1 MATEITEF
9 LSESPREPDDSGW
22 LTPWRNPVRLVELV
36 CLLLLVALCDVTI
49 FSGGGFSGYA
59 VLFTAAPVMLYFGV
73 ARRTTDVSARILA
86 PMLLILAARLTWC
99 GDWLG
104 VATGFA
110 LLAALA
116 MALTGLRPYVL
127 ELIVFAAQT
136 IPAGFLAF
144 CQYAAAG
151 SRVQG
156 PSQKRNWLAVAI
168 PGAAFFVFS
177 LLFLLANPDLLSW
190 VNDGLSRAFET
201 ARVWL
206 AEFAP
211 TPLRVLFWI
220 AVAWISAGLLRP
232 LLGMTR
238 ALLDDVD
245 TPVPPAPES
254 APAPLYEAFRNMLV
268 VVTGLF
274 GVYLVYEFTSVWS
287 REFPPGSYSAYAHEG
302 AFWLTVALAVSTV
315 ILSGVFQ
322 GRVLADP
329 RLRMLR
335 RWSRV
340 WAVENFLLAVT
351 VYHRMFI
358 YVEFNGMT
366 RMRIVGLLG
375 ITAVVAG
382 FVLVLVKIA
391 KSRSFLWL
399 IRRDLWALGFFV
411 YLYVVLPVDLVV
423 MRYNVRRIMEGDP
436 APSVQISVHPST
448 QKVS

>member
-49 FSGGGFSGYA
+49 YSGGGFSGYA

-168 PGAAFFVFS
+168 PGAAFFIFS

-232 LLGMTR
+232 LLGMTQD
-238 ALLDDVD
+238 LLADVD
-245 TPVPPAPES
+245 TTVQQAPE
-254 APAPLYEAFRNMLV
+254 
-268 VVTGLF
+268 
-274 GVYLVYEFTSVWS
+274 
-287 REFPPGSYSAYAHEG
+287 
-302 AFWLTVALAVSTV
+302 
-315 ILSGVFQ
+315 
-322 GRVLADP
+322 
-329 RLRMLR
+329 
-335 RWSRV
+335 
-340 WAVENFLLAVT
+340 
-351 VYHRMFI
+351 
-358 YVEFNGMT
+358 
-366 RMRIVGLLG
+366 
-375 ITAVVAG
+375 
-382 FVLVLVKIA
+382 
-391 KSRSFLWL
+391 
-399 IRRDLWALGFFV
+399 
-411 YLYVVLPVDLVV
+411 
-423 MRYNVRRIMEGDP
+423 
-436 APSVQISVHPST
+436 
-448 QKVS
+448 